1 MAPVCDEYALQP
13 PSLLIRTTAV
23 PQHNCHEPFTSAVS
37 NFHWAEKTVA
47 RCESKHDHCR
57 SRFIPINRRR
67 YLPKRL
73 LNVRSRDQGIVRL
86 VLGEEI
92 GSKDD
97 TTIQYAALTH
107 CWGGTV
113 ESELTEGNHEALQ
126 TIPIESLDRNF
137 RDAVDITHKMGLD
150 FLWIDLLYII
160 QRTAEW
166 EKY

>member
-1 MAPVCDEYALQP
+1 M
-13 PSLLIRTTAV
+13 
-23 PQHNCHEPFTSAVS
+23 
-37 NFHWAEKTVA
+37 
-47 RCESKHDHCR
+47 
-57 SRFIPINRRR
+57 
-67 YLPKRL
+67 
-73 LNVRSRDQGIVRL
+73 RL